1 MSAERIFFIAPPQR
15 QAIIEL
21 AVGYATFLN
30 EEERGTIQS
39 VRKAAKRLRDAQD
52 AFGIELIE
60 RHKLDEK
67 AIEGGM
73 SDNLTEFLL
82 IALQTYKQGHEA
94 ARCNL
99 HPADCPFE
107 YGSIHE
113 VAWRNGWCDGSLGVD
128 FERGAAEFQNMAEE
142 EAA

>member
-52 AFGIELIE
+52 AFGIELIK
-60 RHKLDEK
+60 RHQLGKRRRHEQQPYRIPLDRTPG
-67 AIEGGM
+67 A
-73 SDNLTEFLL
+73 
-82 IALQTYKQGHEA
+82 Q
-94 ARCNL
+94 AR
-99 HPADCPFE
+99 P
-107 YGSIHE
+107 
-113 VAWRNGWCDGSLGVD
+113 
-128 FERGAAEFQNMAEE
+128 
-142 EAA
+142 

>member
-1 MSAERIFFIAPPQR
+1 
-15 QAIIEL
+15 
-21 AVGYATFLN
+21 VGYATFLN

-60 RHKLDEK
+60 RHQLD
-67 AIEGGM
+67 GM

-82 IALQTYKQGHEA
+82 IALQAYKQGHEA

-107 YGSIHE
+107 YGSVHE
-113 VAWRNGWCDGSLGVD
+113 VAWRNGWCDASLGVD
-128 FERGAAEFQNMAEE
+128 FERGAADFQNMAKE